1 MHARSAECYRRR
13 MLWLLLVALLLLAVA
28 VGSVMAAYRSG
39 SSAWT
44 REYGL
49 DGFGL
54 TVEMS
59 YLVVTVLAALAIS
72 VIMNDS
78 FRLLFLEGGW
88 RQPLFLGAGVVI
100 VAGASIYLLAVAPS
114 ILRRSQNVAAEQFGR
129 ECVRPY
135 ALYAPFAII
144 TWAGLVLPVLAL
156 VTVSIHGDLGL
167 MQRTRAELAS
177 RGDAVVA
184 SAQVTSEAPETQSE
198 LFSLDHR
205 AATDTVTRMVSRYL
219 WVVGVFMVFVI
230 VLLNTRITSVF
241 TEESQDAFKWLM
253 WALLAVAIAI
263 AGYGLAQYEELRAM
277 AIGTH
282 ERLLAVAE
290 RDMHLGLL
298 AASKGALVT
307 LLDEGPVHFLRR
319 TFEGGSLWLLF
330 FSYALQI
337 IMAKVTHRSVV
348 RVIFPSPVAR
358 FLDAFMLAGEEQ
370 RT

>member
-1 MHARSAECYRRR
+1 
-13 MLWLLLVALLLLAVA
+13 MLPIAVVVVLLLAVA
-28 VGSVMAAYRSG
+28 VASVVAAYRSG

-49 DGFGL
+49 GGFGL

-59 YLVVTVLAALAIS
+59 YLVLTALAALAIS

-88 RQPLFLGAGVVI
+88 RRPLFLGAAIVI
-100 VAGASIYLLAVAPS
+100 LTGTSIYLLGVAPS
-114 ILRRSQNVAAEQFGR
+114 ILRRRQNVPAEQFAR

-135 ALYAPFAII
+135 ALYAPFALV

-156 VTVSIHGDLGL
+156 VTVSIHADQGL
-167 MQRTRAELAS
+167 MQRTRAELVV
-177 RGDAVVA
+177 RGDVVVA
-184 SAQVTSEAPETQSE
+184 AAQVTSESPEAQSE

-253 WALLAVAIAI
+253 WALLAVAVAI
-263 AGYGLAQYEELRAM
+263 AGYGLAQYEALRAL

-282 ERLLAVAE
+282 ERLEMVAE
-290 RDMHLGLL
+290 RDMQLGLL
-298 AASKGALVT
+298 TASKAALVA
-307 LLDEGPVHFLRR
+307 LRDEGPVHFLRR
-319 TFEGGSLWLLF
+319 TLEGGSLWLLF

-348 RVIFPSPVAR
+348 RVIFPTPVAR
-358 FLDAFMLAGEEQ
+358 FLDAFMLGSEEQ

>member
-1 MHARSAECYRRR
+1 MG
-13 MLWLLLVALLLLAVA
+13 MLSIAVVVVLLLAVA
-28 VGSVMAAYRSG
+28 VASVVAAYRHG
-39 SSAWT
+39 FAAWS

-49 DGFGL
+49 GGFGL

-59 YLVVTVLAALAIS
+59 YLVLTVLAALAIS

-78 FRLLFLEGGW
+78 FRALFLEGGW
-88 RQPLFLGAGVVI
+88 RQPLFLGAGLVV
-100 VAGASIYLLAVAPS
+100 VTGASIYLLGLAPS
-114 ILRRSQNVAAEQFGR
+114 ILRRKQNVAAEEFGR

-135 ALYAPFAII
+135 ALYAPFALIS
-144 TWAGLVLPVLAL
+144 WVGLVLPVLAL
-156 VTVSIHGDLGL
+156 VAVSIHGDLGL
-167 MQRTRAELAS
+167 MNATRAELAA
-177 RGDAVVA
+177 RGDVVVSA
-184 SAQVTSEAPETQSE
+184 AQVTSESPEVQSE

-253 WALLAVAIAI
+253 WVLLAVAIAI
-263 AGYGLAQYEELRAM
+263 AGYGLAQYEALRAM

-282 ERLLAVAE
+282 ERLAAVAE

-298 AASKGALVT
+298 TASKTALVA
-307 LLDEGPVHFLRR
+307 LRDEGPVHFLRR
-319 TFEGGSLWLLF
+319 TLEGGSLWLLF

-337 IMAKVTHRSVV
+337 ILAKVTHRSVV
-348 RVIFPSPVAR
+348 RVIFPTPVAR
-358 FLDAFMLAGEEQ
+358 FLDAFMLGGEEQ

>member
-1 MHARSAECYRRR
+1 
-13 MLWLLLVALLLLAVA
+13 MLPLAVVVVLLLAVA
-28 VGSVMAAYRSG
+28 LASVIAAYRCG
-39 SSAWT
+39 SSAWN

-49 DGFGL
+49 GGFGL

-59 YLVVTVLAALAIS
+59 YLVLTALAALAIS

-78 FRLLFLEGGW
+78 FSALFLEGGW
-88 RQPLFLGAGVVI
+88 RRPLFLGAGVVI
-100 VAGASIYLLAVAPS
+100 LTGTSIYLLAVAPS
-114 ILRRSQNVAAEQFGR
+114 ILRRKQSVPPERFAS

-135 ALYAPFAII
+135 ALYAPFALV

-156 VTVSIHGDLGL
+156 VTVSIHADLGL
-167 MQRTRAELAS
+167 MQRTRAELVA
-177 RGDAVVA
+177 RGDVVVSAV
-184 SAQVTSEAPETQSE
+184 QVTSEAPEAQSE

-253 WALLAVAIAI
+253 WVLLAVAIAI
-263 AGYGLAQYEELRAM
+263 AGYGLAQYEALRAM

-282 ERLLAVAE
+282 ERLTTVAE
-290 RDMHLGLL
+290 RDMQLGLL
-298 AASKGALVT
+298 TASKTALVA
-307 LLDEGPVHFLRR
+307 LRDEGPVHFLRR
-319 TFEGGSLWLLF
+319 TLEGGSLWLLF

-348 RVIFPSPVAR
+348 RVIFPTPVAR
-358 FLDAFMLAGEEQ
+358 FLDAFMLGGEEQ